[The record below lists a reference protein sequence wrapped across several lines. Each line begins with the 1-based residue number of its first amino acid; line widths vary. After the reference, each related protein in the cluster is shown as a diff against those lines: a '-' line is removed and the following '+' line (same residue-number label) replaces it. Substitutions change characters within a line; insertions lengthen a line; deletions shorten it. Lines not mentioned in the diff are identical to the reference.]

1 MGVTAATTGGK
12 AEAHLHHEEGHS
24 GVVGG
29 GDRDRVC
36 KMVSQLREGDQAEG
50 RARAGERAIH
60 HINADPSHPIA
71 RALGIVPGNLSRSR
85 PGVTDNSVYDR
96 SV

>member
-50 RARAGERAIH
+50 RAGAGGGEGE
-60 HINADPSHPIA
+60 S
-71 RALGIVPGNLSRSR
+71 S
-85 PGVTDNSVYDR
+85 Y
-96 SV
+96 

>member
-50 RARAGERAIH
+50 RAGAGGGEG
-60 HINADPSHPIA
+60 DS
-71 RALGIVPGNLSRSR
+71 S
-85 PGVTDNSVYDR
+85 Y
-96 SV
+96 